1 MVNGITKSTRTDVT
15 PGLPKDTRT
24 PKQKCEDKGGF
35 WDAERGVCIL
45 VKKEDKVTPPPEVPK
60 VDPTTPETFRSA
72 DTGAL
77 SGIDIDG
84 KTFLGLRPQD
94 VRQIAERDLL
104 KREQP
109 EGTAP
114 VGTAQAQARSA
125 EEAERLVGQTQPS
138 PTTPTE
144 GLVPGVDS
152 GEALIVGFR
161 EAIPRA
167 LTLAGGAAVAGA
179 AAGLATG
186 GVLSVPLAI
195 GAAAITFVG
204 SITASILS
212 NVKSQRTDDTNAQQR
227 VLDEGK
233 QTLQD
238 WTTQA
243 AADPSNRGFY
253 ISQFNKQLQQIQDAH
268 VQMLTDTNADVLK
281 FETSVPNLAE
291 FNSFYS
297 VGGERDALQSEMLRS
312 LGGGVGELE
321 LNFRM
326 IEMANRRTP
335 QKTTTDNSK
344 EFLGGLI
351 P

>member
-1 MVNGITKSTRTDVT
+1 MAKTRTDVT
-15 PGLPKDTRT
+15 PGLPEDTRT
-24 PKQKCEDKGGF
+24 PQQKCEDKGGF
-35 WDAERGVCIL
+35 WDADRGVCIL
-45 VKKEDKVTPPPEVPK
+45 VKKEDKAPPIEVPK
-60 VDPTTPETFRSA
+60 VVPGTPETFRSKE
-72 DTGAL
+72 GRL

-84 KTFLGLRPQD
+84 KTFLGLSPD
-94 VRQIAERDLL
+94 EVREIAQRDLL
-104 KREQP
+104 KKAQP

-114 VGTAQAQARSA
+114 VGTAAAQVRGA
-125 EEAERLVGQTQPS
+125 EEARRLVGQVEPS
-138 PTTPTE
+138 PTEPTP
-144 GLVPGVDS
+144 GLVPGVDL
-152 GEALIVGFR
+152 GEAAIVGIR

-186 GVLSVPLAI
+186 GVASVPLAI
-195 GAAAITFVG
+195 GAAAVTFVG

-212 NVKSQRTDDTNAQQR
+212 NVKSQRTDDTTAQQR

-253 ISQFNKQLQQIQDAH
+253 ISQFNLQKQMIQDAH
-268 VQMLTDTNADVLK
+268 VQMITDTNADRLK

-297 VGGERDALQSEMLRS
+297 VGGELDALESEMLRS

-335 QKTTTDNSK
+335 QRTTTDNSK